1 MKIATIVFPSV
12 MESALVNTDNA
23 AANLVNGLKVKK
35 GDDEWY
41 IVGKLAKT
49 AGVNATRITNASPAE
64 DYYEI
69 LFKSAAA
76 VIDGQVEGPYTL
88 TTGFPYSVYN
98 AFKNPADDFLK
109 RRHFMGEYDSSTFE
123 LSGAPKR
130 FKLDLDNYEIIPEIV
145 GCIIGIKK
153 LFAEK
158 EPVNFLVVS
167 LGFGTVEGGMA
178 SEAGLVNRTCF
189 SSHGLQYVVDN
200 MQRQLEKR
208 YYLSLK
214 NVHQLDD
221 AIAKGWLFINRQKID
236 IMPLRRQLLNQ
247 YYKEVVSPLIKKYI
261 SDRDFETCETI
272 YLAGGGALYPELV
285 NAFQEEFGKDIGIT
299 VAPQPDKLASIGY
312 LYNSVRL
319 SGKKYNTCVGL
330 DIGNS
335 STIVSFF
342 APDEQPKPAN
352 ERTASAANQQPA
364 SANGGSANGNGNG
377 VEKVT
382 PVTEKVAVAE
392 QVKPNN
398 GQVKAA
404 AEQGK

>member
-1 MKIATIVFPSV
+1 MKIATTVFPSV

-23 AANLVNGLKVKK
+23 AANLLSGLKVKK

-49 AGVNATRITNASPAE
+49 AGVNATRVTNASPAE
-64 DYYEI
+64 DYYQI
-69 LFKSAAA
+69 LFNAAAA
-76 VIDGQVEGPYTL
+76 VIDGEVEGPYTL

-98 AFKNPADDFLK
+98 AFKTPADDFLK
-109 RRHFMGEYDSSTFE
+109 RRHFMSEYDTSTFE

-130 FKLDLDNYEIIPEIV
+130 FKVDLDNYEIIPEIV

-153 LFAEK
+153 MIPEK

-178 SEAGLVNRTCF
+178 SESGLVNRTCF

-221 AIAKGWLFINRQKID
+221 AIAKGSLFVNRQKID
-236 IMPLRRQLLNQ
+236 IMPLRRQLLSQ
-247 YYKEVVSPLIKKYI
+247 YYKEVVSPLIKKYVT
-261 SDRDFETCETI
+261 DRDFENCETI

-285 NAFQEEFGKDIGIT
+285 AAFQEEFGKDIGVT

-319 SGKKYNTCVGL
+319 SGKKYNTSVGL

-335 STIVSFF
+335 STVVSFF
-342 APDEQPKPAN
+342 TSDGEQAKPDSQQASFAN
-352 ERTASAANQQPA
+352 ER
-364 SANGGSANGNGNG
+364 
-377 VEKVT
+377 VESNTHQATPTNDKVT
-382 PVTEKVAVAE
+382 PSNGYAK
-392 QVKPNN
+392 QNN
-398 GQVKAA
+398 GQQARP
-404 AEQGK
+404 AEQTRP